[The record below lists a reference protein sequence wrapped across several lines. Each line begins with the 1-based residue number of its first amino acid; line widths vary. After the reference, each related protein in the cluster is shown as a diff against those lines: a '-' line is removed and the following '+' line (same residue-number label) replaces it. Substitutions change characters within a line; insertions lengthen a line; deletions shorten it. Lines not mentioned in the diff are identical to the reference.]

1 MNPKNT
7 PIGSAKG
14 HVTFEHVRFGYSPI
28 RLLSMTLQLKLSQ
41 DREVAIV
48 GPTGAGKTTMVN
60 LLMRFTTFKLVKL
73 PSMVWILRP

>member
-7 PIGSAKG
+7 PIGVAKG
-14 HVTFEHVRFGYSPI
+14 HVTFEHVRFGYSPDKTI
-28 RLLSMTLQLKLSQ
+28 IHDFTAEAKPGQK
-41 DREVAIV
+41 VAIV